1 MNARRRLGTAQ
12 GWFGPSLR
20 LVFPLLLL
28 LLLWPATAVHST
40 PGDAGPAASMSLYL
54 PLVFKSVPPPAAPV
68 LSDISNPDGDGNY
81 TVQWSAVSGA
91 TSYLLQEDDHA
102 GFTSPTEIG
111 PTVATSASITGK
123 AKGTYYYRAQ
133 AANAGGSSA
142 WSATKSVVVT
152 KEPTGPEPGYYTG
165 TPNVEFDVTADG
177 RVCNFQFSVPFN
189 GGTCHMG
196 MLTCAA
202 IVDGKFG
209 WTETDPWLG
218 AYDNKISG
226 TFDSRTHV
234 RGDYSIHF
242 CGSTLIFSASK
253 GTWEASK

>member
-1 MNARRRLGTAQ
+1 
-12 GWFGPSLR
+12 
-20 LVFPLLLL
+20 L
-28 LLLWPATAVHST
+28 LLLWPATAVSST
-40 PGDAGPAASMSLYL
+40 QGSADPAASAELYL
-54 PLVFKSVPPPAAPV
+54 PIVMKAVPPPAAPV

-102 GFTSPTEIG
+102 GFTSPTDIG
-111 PTVATSASITGK
+111 PTAATSASITGK
-123 AKGTYYYRAQ
+123 ATGTYYYRVQ
-133 AANAGGSSA
+133 ATNEGGSSA

-152 KEPTGPEPGYYTG
+152 KEPTGPEPGHYTG
-165 TPNVEFDVTADG
+165 TSSVSFDVTADG
-177 RVCNFQFSVPFN
+177 RVCDFVISLPFN
-189 GGTCHMG
+189 GGKCHMG
-196 MLTCAA
+196 TVTCAT

-218 AYDNKISG
+218 TYDNKING

-234 RGDYSIHF
+234 RGEYSIHF
-242 CGSTLIFSASK
+242 CGSTLIFSPST